1 MASHYRK
8 SLPSADAALASEV
21 FDRFCTAS
29 TMKTIL
35 GHFRHLCEILRIKPT
50 NFPQFYPKLKVSIS
64 NILIYIDI
72 NLYVL
77 IIFFSFKN

>member
-8 SLPSADAALASEV
+8 TLPSADAALASEV

-35 GHFRHLCEILRIKPT
+35 GHFRHLCEILCIKPT
-50 NFPQFYPKLKVSIS
+50 NFPQFYPKLKVSF
-64 NILIYIDI
+64 
-72 NLYVL
+72 NLCNL
-77 IIFFSFKN
+77 RI

>member
-1 MASHYRK
+1 MATHYRK

-64 NILIYIDI
+64 NILLKKKLFLHIQI
-72 NLYVL
+72 LMC
-77 IIFFSFKN
+77 S